1 MAFGYWIIDFRAFW
15 FWAFGFWVF
24 GYALGILVFGFGE
37 FGVFQIWPLEQS
49 LDTRTFRYLLCEF
62 TGARTQEIEVLVVLV
77 HSRCS

>member
-1 MAFGYWIIDFRAFW
+1 M
-15 FWAFGFWVF
+15 
-24 GYALGILVFGFGE
+24 FGFGE

-62 TGARTQEIEVLVVLV
+62 TGARTQEIEVIVVLV